1 MQKLQT
7 LSKSLT
13 ALQPVLPLWKRMQR
27 PSPVALARQDLGTF
41 MGMVMAP
48 QPLGSLGPMAKG
60 RLITVGRRDLDLTLS
75 QALKMNMH
83 RVPSYY
89 GSM

>member
-1 MQKLQT
+1 MQKSQI
-7 LSKSLT
+7 LSKSSA

-41 MGMVMAP
+41 LDMVMAP
-48 QPLGSLGPMAKG
+48 QPLGPLGRMAKG
-60 RLITVGRRDLDLTLS
+60 RLMTVGMRGVDLTLS
-75 QALKMNMH
+75 EALKMNMH
-83 RVPSYY
+83 GVPSYC